1 MSNPITT
8 DTAYWSKDVS
18 KNLGIGDSTLRK
30 WCLALENEGY
40 TFIKGQNDRRAF
52 LDKDIINLRHFQ
64 KLVHEQRITME
75 EAAKFI
81 VSSINHQEGTTSVP
95 GEQALPPEPKN
106 KYMTLEQGNEI
117 IERLQQQE
125 QFNKALL
132 EQLNKQQ
139 NYIEETLQKRD
150 QQLMEALRVSQ
161 ETKKLIAAST
171 EKAEQQQEK
180 KSWLSALF
188 NKKKN
193 SNT

>member
-8 DTAYWSKDVS
+8 DSAYWSKDVS

-40 TFIKGQNDRRAF
+40 KFIKGQNDRRAF

-75 EAAKFI
+75 DASKII

-95 GEQALPPEPKN
+95 TEQPIPPEPKN
-106 KYMTLEQGNEI
+106 NFMTLEQGNEI
-117 IERLQQQE
+117 IERLHQQE

-139 NYIEETLQKRD
+139 KYIEETLNKRD
-150 QQLMEALRVSQ
+150 QHLMEALRESQ
-161 ETKKLIAAST
+161 ETKKLIAAAT
-171 EKAEQQQEK
+171 EKIEQQQEK
-180 KSWLSALF
+180 KNWFSSLF
-188 NKKKN
+188 KKN
-193 SNT
+193 KGQ